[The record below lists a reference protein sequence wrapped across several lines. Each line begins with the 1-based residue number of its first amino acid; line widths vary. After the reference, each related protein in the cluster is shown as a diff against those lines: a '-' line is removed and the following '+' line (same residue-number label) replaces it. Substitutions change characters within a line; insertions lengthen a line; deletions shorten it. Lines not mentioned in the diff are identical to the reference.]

1 LGYQLSVEERRNH
14 IEFMLGS
21 KERCVWVAVV
31 ENKIVGSIHA
41 FKTVRIE
48 TTPFIEI
55 GALVVDKDF
64 RGKGIGKKLV
74 NTISQWT
81 EMENISS
88 LRVRCNTKRKEA
100 HLFYL
105 GTGFSETKEQKVFEK
120 KEN

>member
-1 LGYQLSVEERRNH
+1 
-14 IEFMLGS
+14 MLGS
-21 KERCVWVAVV
+21 KEHFVRVAVV
-31 ENKIVGSIHA
+31 ENKIVGWIHA

-55 GALVVDKDF
+55 GGLVVDKDF

-74 NTISQWT
+74 DVISQWC
-81 EMENISS
+81 EHENISS
-88 LRVRCNTKRKEA
+88 LRVRCNIKRKEA

-105 GTGFSETKEQKVFEK
+105 GIGFNETKEQKVFEK